1 MVSVATAAQGHVDGL
16 AAGGKAA
23 EGGVARAQ
31 GVPAQGATPGQA
43 VGGGG
48 QGRAGAGSQGGEGVG
63 LNTQTTSTPIQRAT
77 APATGRRGVQSD
89 ALLARVGDDSGVLHV
104 LCSGDWGMLLALLSS
119 EQSGRHGKEA
129 EEKSERR
136 VKWYMGLS
144 RELLK

>member
-1 MVSVATAAQGHVDGL
+1 MTMVSVATAAQGHVDGL

-77 APATGRRGVQSD
+77 APATGRRGVQSA
-89 ALLARVGDDSGVLHV
+89 ALLARVGVGVGDDGGVLHV
-104 LCSGDWGMLLALLSS
+104 LRGGDWDLLLSLLAS
-119 EQSGRHGKEA
+119 EQSGRHGRA
-129 EEKSERR
+129 ERSDRR
-136 VKWYMGLS
+136 IMRRMGF
-144 RELLK
+144 K